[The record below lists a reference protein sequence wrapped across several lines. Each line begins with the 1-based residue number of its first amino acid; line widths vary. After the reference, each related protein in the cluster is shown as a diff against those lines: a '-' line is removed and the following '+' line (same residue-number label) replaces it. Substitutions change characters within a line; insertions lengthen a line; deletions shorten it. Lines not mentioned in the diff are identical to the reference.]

1 MPQYPPAA
9 KLPPGF
15 QIRRLSHTEE
25 YHAAEELQCA
35 AWGILDR
42 VDVTPSHVL
51 VTAQKNGGVVMGVFA
66 PDGEMA
72 GFVWGFL
79 GAGADGKLKHVSHQM
94 GVLPKYRGLHLG
106 YLLKRAQRGEIR
118 RQGLD
123 LMTWTYDP
131 LETVNATLNLTWL
144 GAVCNTFMRN
154 VYGEIRDE
162 LNKGLP
168 SDRFQVDWW
177 VRSQWVHERLAL
189 AHPWDF
195 AETISALPIVNP
207 AQPRAHGPAAPG
219 RLDTSSDAPEILI
232 QLPYNFQSVKAA
244 DLDLARTW
252 RLHAREAFEHFFARD
267 YSAVAMLRGE
277 GPHGKAAY
285 YRLRR
290 SAHARTDEYDAVTGA
305 DPWLVPEHR
314 AAPTAP
320 AMREALA
327 QFAELYN
334 AGYYW
339 QAHETLEPV
348 WSVSEGQD
356 RLFLQALIRAAAAFQ
371 KLLAHDNPRG
381 AARHLA
387 WVVETLTPLG
397 ASYAGI
403 DLSALVPA
411 LQRAGETASTL
422 SETSTFDGGLIPRIE
437 IADGR

>member
-15 QIRRLSHTEE
+15 EIRRLSRTEE
-25 YHAAEELQCA
+25 YHEAEELQCI
-35 AWGILDR
+35 AWGIIDR
-42 VDVTPSHVL
+42 VDVSPSHVL
-51 VTAQKNGGVVMGVFA
+51 VTAQKNGGLVMGAFA

-79 GAGADGKLKHVSHQM
+79 GTARDGKLKHVSHQL
-94 GVLPKYRGLHLG
+94 GVRPGYRGMHLG

-177 VRSQWVHERLAL
+177 LRSRWVHERLAL

-195 AETISALPIVNP
+195 AATVRALPIVNP
-207 AQPRAHGPAAPG
+207 AQPRASGPSAPG
-219 RLDTSSDAPEILI
+219 PLDVSVEAPEILV
-232 QLPYNFQSVKAA
+232 QVPYHFQSVKAA
-244 DLDLARTW
+244 DLDLALAW
-252 RLHAREAFEHFFARD
+252 RLHTREAFEHFFARD
-267 YSAVAMLRGE
+267 YSAVAMLRGDTAD
-277 GPHGKAAY
+277 GPAAF

-290 SAHARTDEYDAVTGA
+290 SARVRSDEFDAVTDA
-305 DPWLVPEHR
+305 DPWLVPEHSPPAG
-314 AAPTAP
+314 AATV
-320 AMREALA
+320 REALA
-327 QFAELYN
+327 EFAGQYN

-339 QAHETLEPV
+339 QAHETLEPA
-348 WSVSEGQD
+348 WSAAQGQD
-356 RLFLQALIRAAAAFQ
+356 KLFLQALIRTAAAFQ

-387 WVVETLTPLG
+387 WVVETLAPFDAAYLG
-397 ASYAGI
+397 VDVA
-403 DLSALVPA
+403 ALVPA
-411 LQRAGETASTL
+411 VRRAGDAAAALADTAA
-422 SETSTFDGGLIPRIE
+422 FDPALIPRIHLAE
-437 IADGR
+437 

>member
-15 QIRRLSHTEE
+15 EIRRLSRTEE
-25 YHAAEELQCA
+25 YHEAEEIQCA
-35 AWGILDR
+35 AWGIIDR
-42 VDVTPSHVL
+42 VDVTPSHVM
-51 VTAQKNGGVVMGVFA
+51 VTAQKNGGVVMGAFA
-66 PDGEMA
+66 PTGEMA

-79 GAGADGKLKHVSHQM
+79 GTGGDGKLKHVSHQL
-94 GVLPKYRGLHLG
+94 GVLPQYRGLHLG
-106 YLLKRAQRGEIR
+106 ILLKRAQRGEIR

-177 VRSQWVHERLAL
+177 VRSRWVHERLAL

-195 AETISALPIVNP
+195 AETVRALPIVNP
-207 AQPRAHGPAAPG
+207 AQPRPSSPSAPG
-219 RLDTSSDAPEILI
+219 SLDVSVTAPEILI
-232 QLPYNFQSVKAA
+232 QVPYNFQSVKSA
-244 DLDLARTW
+244 DLGLALAW
-252 RLHAREAFEHFFARD
+252 RLHTREAFEHYFAHD

-277 GPHGKAAY
+277 TADGKAAF

-290 SAHARTDEYDAVTGA
+290 SARNRTDEFDAVTDA
-305 DPWLVPEHR
+305 DPWLVPEHSQPTG
-314 AAPTAP
+314 AATL
-320 AMREALA
+320 REALA
-327 QFAELYN
+327 EFTRQYN

-339 QAHETLEPV
+339 QAHETLEPA
-348 WSVSEGQD
+348 WSAAEGQEK
-356 RLFLQALIRAAAAFQ
+356 LFLQALIRTAAAFQ
-371 KLLAHDNPRG
+371 KLLAHDNSRG

-387 WVVETLTPLG
+387 WVVETLSPLDG
-397 ASYAGI
+397 AYHGVNVA
-403 DLSALVPA
+403 ALVPA
-411 LQRAGETASTL
+411 LRRAAEAAASL
-422 SETSTFDGGLIPRIE
+422 ADQSAFDAALIPRIE
-437 IADGR
+437 PAE

>member
-1 MPQYPPAA
+1 MAQYPPAA

-15 QIRRLSHTEE
+15 QIRRLSQTEE
-25 YHAAEELQCA
+25 YHTAEELQCT
-35 AWGILDR
+35 AWGIIDR

-51 VTAQKNGGVVMGVFA
+51 VTAQKNGGVVMGAFA

-79 GAGADGKLKHVSHQM
+79 GTGSDGKLKHVSHQM
-94 GVLPKYRGLHLG
+94 GVLPKYRGIHLG

-177 VRSQWVHERLAL
+177 VRSRWVHERLAL

-195 AETISALPIVNP
+195 AETIRSLPIVNAARP
-207 AQPRAHGPAAPG
+207 QASGPAAPG
-219 RLDTSSDAPEILI
+219 ALDTAVDAPEILI
-232 QLPYNFQSVKAA
+232 QVPYNFQSVKAA
-244 DLDLARTW
+244 DLGLALAW
-252 RLHAREAFEHFFARD
+252 RLHTREAFEHFFARD

-277 GPHGKAAY
+277 GPDGKAAF

-290 SAHARTDEYDAVTGA
+290 SARTRGDEYDAVTGA
-305 DPWLVPEHR
+305 DPWLVPEHSSSP
-314 AAPTAP
+314 AAPG
-320 AMREALA
+320 MREAV
-327 QFAELYN
+327 AEFTQQYN

-339 QAHETLEPV
+339 QAHETLEPL
-348 WSVSEGQD
+348 WSAAEGQD
-356 RLFLQALIRAAAAFQ
+356 KLFLQALIRAAAAFQ

-387 WVVETLTPLG
+387 WVVETLTPFG
-397 ASYAGI
+397 AAYFGI
-403 DLSALVPA
+403 DLAALVPA
-411 LQRAGETASTL
+411 LQHAGEAAAALPDSAAFDTA
-422 SETSTFDGGLIPRIE
+422 LIPRIE
-437 IADGR
+437 VAD